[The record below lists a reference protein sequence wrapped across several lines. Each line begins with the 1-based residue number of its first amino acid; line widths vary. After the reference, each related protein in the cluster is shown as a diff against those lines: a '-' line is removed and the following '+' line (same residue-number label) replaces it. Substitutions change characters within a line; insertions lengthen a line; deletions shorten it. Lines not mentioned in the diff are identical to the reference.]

1 MKKFGNL
8 TIFENLNEM
17 VNPSHTA
24 LVVWDCQNSLVGNI
38 FNREEFLTNMKTIL
52 AAARKQKIPTIYT
65 KITPLPVSNQSS
77 WGLYQ
82 NLKRFKVDDP
92 SKLPSYMKPGTPEAE
107 INEAIAPIAGDMIL
121 PKPSSNIFFGTNF
134 ENMMHFPGI
143 QTILFTG
150 IATEYGIEHSARDAS
165 IRGFYPVIVSDCVS
179 SPDKVTHEQALKF
192 LPRLCLVH
200 SSKEIIKEWCD

>member
-1 MKKFGNL
+1 MKTFGNL
-8 TIFENLNEM
+8 QIFENLTEI
-17 VNPSHTA
+17 VDPKHTA

-38 FNREEFLTNMKTIL
+38 FNRDEFIANLKALL
-52 AAARKQKIPTIYT
+52 AAARQKKIPTIYT
-65 KITPLPVSNQSS
+65 KITPLPTANLSS

-92 SKLPSYMKPGTPEAE
+92 AKLPPYMKPGTPDAE
-107 INEAIAPIAGDMIL
+107 INEAIAPVPGDIIL

-134 ENMMHFPGI
+134 ENMMKFPGI

-192 LPRLCLVH
+192 LPRLCLINT
-200 SSKEIIKEWCD
+200 SKEIIKEW

>member
-1 MKKFGNL
+1 MKTFGNL
-8 TIFENLNEM
+8 HIYENLNEI
-17 VNPSHTA
+17 VDPAHTA

-38 FNREEFLTNMKTIL
+38 FNREEFLANMKSLLI
-52 AAARKQKIPTIYT
+52 AARKQKIRTVYT
-65 KITPLPVSNQSS
+65 KITPLPAANMSS

-92 SKLPSYMKPGTPEAE
+92 AKLPDYMKPGTPETE
-107 INEAIAPIAGDMIL
+107 INEAIAPVTGDMIL

-134 ENMMHFPGI
+134 ENMMKFPGI
-143 QTILFTG
+143 QTLLFTG

-165 IRGFYPVIVSDCVS
+165 IRGFYTIIVSDCVS

-192 LPRLCLVH
+192 LPRQCLVNT
-200 SSKEIIKEWCD
+200 SKDIIKEW